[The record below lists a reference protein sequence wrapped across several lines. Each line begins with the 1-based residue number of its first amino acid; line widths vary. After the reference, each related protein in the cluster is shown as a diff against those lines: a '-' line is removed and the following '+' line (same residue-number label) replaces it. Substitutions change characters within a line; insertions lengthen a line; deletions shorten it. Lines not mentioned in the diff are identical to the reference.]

1 MEMSTILILFA
12 FCCGAS
18 FVQRVSGFG
27 FGIFVMTMFP
37 HIMPSYGEATA
48 LSGLLSMAL
57 AAYVVIRMRKYAAFK
72 KHIPLLITFFIV
84 SYFSIEYVSGLD
96 DKFLKQILGGVL
108 IFASIYFFCISDKI
122 KLKPSLPVQISMG
135 TLSGVM
141 GGIFAMPGPPAVL
154 YYIASEQT
162 KERYLA
168 GIQVYF
174 LISNIIMAA
183 YRFKAGFVTPAVGY
197 AWCIGI
203 MGVVLG
209 AFVGAKVFKRIPNKI
224 LRKIVYAYMAVSG
237 VIALIG

>member
-57 AAYVVIRMRKYAAFK
+57 AAYVVFRMRKYAAFK

-135 TLSGVM
+135 SLSGVM

-174 LISNIIMAA
+174 LISNVMMAA
-183 YRFKAGFVTPAVGY
+183 FRFKAGFVTTAVGY

-203 MGVVLG
+203 VGVVLG
-209 AFVGAKVFKRIPNKI
+209 AFIGAKVFKRVPNKI